1 MHDNVHLLLE
11 KEKPLSLY
19 VINLLKTMPYQNKVD
34 PWGNIR
40 AVKSRGMFLGNRG
53 VLHNENQEIIATHRI
68 KGWVTCLLEFK
79 GRKREI
85 MTPNRYTEL
94 FFLDEATAFSAGHRP
109 CAECRRSKYNAFKE
123 KWLEANQELLE
134 GNKPNAANI
143 DKIIHE
149 ERINNKKK
157 VTYVSALKSLPNGT
171 MVEINSSTFL
181 IWANRLYEWSYLG
194 YSKPE
199 IEYNLND
206 EVSVLTPKSYVNT
219 FSKGFIP
226 EVHESIQK
234 S

>member
-1 MHDNVHLLLE
+1 MQDNIHLLFE

-19 VINLLKTMPYQNKVD
+19 LINLLKTMPYQNKVD
-34 PWGNIR
+34 PCGNIH

-53 VLHNENQEIIATHRI
+53 VLHNENLEIIATHRI

-85 MTPNRYTEL
+85 MTPKRYTEL

-109 CAECRRSKYNAFKE
+109 CAECRRSRYNEFKE

-134 GNKPNAANI
+134 GNKPTAANI

-157 VTYVSALKSLPNGT
+157 VTYVSALNSLPDGT
-171 MVEINSSTFL
+171 MVELNSRTFL
-181 IWANRLYEWSYLG
+181 IWANKLYEWSYLG

-199 IEYNLND
+199 IEYNIND
-206 EVSVLTPKSYVNT
+206 EVNVLTPKSYVNT

-226 EVHESIQK
+226 EVHESI
-234 S
+234 